1 MVDGRHRPKKT
12 RRENHF
18 RPLKHPCLAI
28 KNNIINHIIMRIS
41 VKNDSSELFMA
52 YTPTGH
58 GADEKTTFDHTILFI
73 NSC

>member
-1 MVDGRHRPKKT
+1 
-12 RRENHF
+12 
-18 RPLKHPCLAI
+18 
-28 KNNIINHIIMRIS
+28 MRIS